1 MREFFAIRHNPSGGF
16 LPELSGVRAGF
27 THTEPELDS
36 VPRLF
41 TSEAGARRALTW
53 WLKGVTSV
61 YRGQSTNP
69 DSWGEYEEDWSTTV
83 EEHRK
88 AEDMEVV
95 PVLLK
100 L

>member
-1 MREFFAIRHNPSGGF
+1 MMEFWIIRHKPSGGF
-16 LPELSGVRAGF
+16 LPELSGVRAGY
-27 THTEPELDS
+27 THTEPQTKG

-41 TSEAGARRALTW
+41 ESAAAAKRALTW
-53 WLKGVTSV
+53 WLKGTTSV
-61 YRGQSTNP
+61 WRGKDWEGDYDET
-69 DSWGEYEEDWSTTV
+69 WSTEV

-88 AEDMEVV
+88 AEDMEVI